1 MLMVNNIN
9 KSNAATS
16 SYSYLQYKNK
26 ITGLASGM
34 DIDSIMEKLMKAE
47 SAQMEKLQQ
56 QKQKYEWKRD
66 AYREV
71 NTTLSAFEKGM
82 LDNYGW
88 SKNWNAKTATSTS
101 SSVSV
106 TANSTASGNLT
117 ITEATAATSGQKLV
131 DLKGTGFTNQS
142 TLADLG
148 IAGDGSIKIKAV
160 NDAGEY
166 TEKEIE
172 YKKTD
177 KISDL
182 MSKINNSGVGIT
194 ALSSTDTISLQANS
208 TGKGADGSIAVTAD
222 SNGVFQKLG
231 LTDGTGKVAEGTN
244 GSMVVNGVKMESTSN
259 KYNVS
264 GYTVKVTNNIVAGTD
279 APAKISS
286 TTETKSIV
294 DKVKEFVATYNGLIE
309 DLNKRVSEKKNLS
322 YQPLTDAQ
330 KAELKDDEIKKWEDK
345 AKAGLLKSDANINKV
360 LSDMRS
366 TISNYGAGSDDML
379 TKIGISTSKTWSD
392 NGKLEIDENKLTK
405 ALEEDPN
412 VVMRIFTGDPEKGT
426 KGIVSELRT
435 TAQNAVKNIEKT
447 AGRES
452 ASDSSYALGKNLQD
466 INMKIDD
473 WKDRL
478 KGIEERY
485 WKQFAAMES
494 AIQKAN
500 SQSAIFAQ

>member
-1 MLMVNNIN
+1 MLMVNNVN
-9 KSNAATS
+9 NSNTATS

-26 ITGLASGM
+26 VTGLASGM

-71 NTTLSAFEKGM
+71 NTTLSAFEKGIF
-82 LDNYGW
+82 DNYGL

-117 ITEATAATSGQKLV
+117 ITEATAATAGQKVGDLV
-131 DLKGTGFTNQS
+131 GVTSQS
-142 TLADLG
+142 TLSELG
-148 IAGDGSIKIKAV
+148 MTTDGKIKIKAI
-160 NDAGEY
+160 NDSGTY
-166 TEKEIE
+166 TEKEIS
-172 YKKTD
+172 YKTTD
-177 KISDL
+177 TISDL

-194 ALSSTDTISLQANS
+194 ALASENKISLQANS
-208 TGKGADGSIAVTAD
+208 TGTGVDGSINVTED
-222 SNGVFQKLG
+222 DGGVFKALG
-231 LTDGTGKVAEGTN
+231 LLATGTGKVAKGTN

-379 TKIGISTSKTWSD
+379 AKIGISTSKTWSD

-426 KGIVSELRT
+426 KGIVSELKT